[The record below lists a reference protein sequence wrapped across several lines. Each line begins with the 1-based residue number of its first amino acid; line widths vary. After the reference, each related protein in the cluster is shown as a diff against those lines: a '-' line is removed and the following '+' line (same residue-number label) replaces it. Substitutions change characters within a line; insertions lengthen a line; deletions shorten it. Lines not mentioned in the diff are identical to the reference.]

1 MTAGSSHSGY
11 ERLDTQDNNYSSPS
25 SSTVLPI
32 HPPDYNDL
40 DLNNNNNNNYHN
52 TDGNDDGDLAHLPT
66 PSIDQFEIEDPI
78 YEEQSSGL
86 LNRAQKFASNFNT
99 RIIRPVTR
107 IIDPI
112 YEGYKYFQ
120 MQYERSILKLG
131 NPLVVKRLLYVTF
144 VMALIFAISK
154 YSDNDTISGGSVG
167 TFTRG
172 HFYDIDKLSESIPHF
187 IDEKEMKEHL
197 EYFSSMPHITGT
209 KGDLTLAKYI
219 QKFMKSNGL
228 HHVEFNELQSFTN
241 YPDKKDTYLKLKDNS
256 FEAKLFEQ
264 HSEGMEFLAFN
275 PNALNT
281 VEPIEGNYVFVN
293 YGEIDDYKRLANNGI
308 DLTDKIILVKYG
320 GKIPEANKVYIAQE
334 HKVKALVFI
343 TPKFHISGQD
353 VDDVIQNQNVGLT
366 RMSPGDILTPGWSS
380 ENAYVTRLSWDNS
393 ETTPKIPTIPISWR
407 DGEVL
412 LKKLSG
418 GIEFD
423 GFKSGDGE
431 SPGLELKITN
441 TNRPKHQIWDVV
453 GSVEGREQSEKGIII
468 GAARD
473 ATCYGTISSNTGTVA
488 LLEMIKIF
496 TTLQRKY
503 QWSPSRSIYFVSFDA
518 TEYNLAGAAEW
529 IENRKELLRKEG
541 YMYVDLSDLVAGDE
555 LSINASPFLNEIIT
569 NAMHKV
575 KTGDGKDDDLYH
587 LMLKQN
593 NDHIVMKNQF
603 VEMKN
608 YIPFINLVNIPSME
622 IKFKGYKYPKNSCFD
637 NFDNFENNQID
648 PKMAKH
654 AQLVEL
660 LSRIVLNAAES
671 GLIPF
676 NFHDFSRRLE
686 DYERDLERYAQSQID
701 KLDQPNKPSLNF
713 DGLKRAINSLKLASD
728 KYQEWA
734 RDWKQFISDSGG
746 IEPTIYTMFRW
757 KWNDNMIEFNGQ
769 FLTREI
775 QHKRSGYKNTL
786 FGVPFIAP
794 EKVDEFDWNSF
805 PFIRNHISQNDFSL
819 AQDEIDQLAR
829 TLESAS
835 ISYTD
840 LN

>member
-407 DGEVL
+407 
-412 LKKLSG
+412 
-418 GIEFD
+418 
-423 GFKSGDGE
+423 
-431 SPGLELKITN
+431 
-441 TNRPKHQIWDVV
+441 W
-453 GSVEGREQSEKGIII
+453 GSF
-468 GAARD
+468 
-473 ATCYGTISSNTGTVA
+473 
-488 LLEMIKIF
+488 IK
-496 TTLQRKY
+496 
-503 QWSPSRSIYFVSFDA
+503 
-518 TEYNLAGAAEW
+518 E
-529 IENRKELLRKEG
+529 
-541 YMYVDLSDLVAGDE
+541 
-555 LSINASPFLNEIIT
+555 INWR
-569 NAMHKV
+569 H
-575 KTGDGKDDDLYH
+575 
-587 LMLKQN
+587 
-593 NDHIVMKNQF
+593 
-603 VEMKN
+603 
-608 YIPFINLVNIPSME
+608 
-622 IKFKGYKYPKNSCFD
+622 
-637 NFDNFENNQID
+637 
-648 PKMAKH
+648 
-654 AQLVEL
+654 
-660 LSRIVLNAAES
+660 
-671 GLIPF
+671 
-676 NFHDFSRRLE
+676 
-686 DYERDLERYAQSQID
+686 
-701 KLDQPNKPSLNF
+701 
-713 DGLKRAINSLKLASD
+713 
-728 KYQEWA
+728 
-734 RDWKQFISDSGG
+734 
-746 IEPTIYTMFRW
+746 
-757 KWNDNMIEFNGQ
+757 
-769 FLTREI
+769 
-775 QHKRSGYKNTL
+775 
-786 FGVPFIAP
+786 
-794 EKVDEFDWNSF
+794 
-805 PFIRNHISQNDFSL
+805 
-819 AQDEIDQLAR
+819 
-829 TLESAS
+829 
-835 ISYTD
+835 
-840 LN
+840 